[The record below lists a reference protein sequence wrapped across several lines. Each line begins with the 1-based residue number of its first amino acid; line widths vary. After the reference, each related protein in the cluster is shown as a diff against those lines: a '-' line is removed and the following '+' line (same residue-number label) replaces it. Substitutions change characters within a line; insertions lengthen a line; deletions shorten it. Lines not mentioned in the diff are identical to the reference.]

1 MTYQPTT
8 AITINTSSANPISV
22 GQQRQFFT
30 PTQQRQQRSS
40 IITGTKRQYQPPV
53 VKPSVMLRHTQ
64 SQSQSVSHTDIAI
77 SSPLPTALP
86 SKSNAR
92 NKPNSQQL
100 YLEYLKRQKIT
111 PPSKS
116 SVRNV
121 SGENDDKEQNN
132 KETGPGRASSQKLLN
147 ASDENDGKEHQDM
160 ETERSRASS
169 RVSSRASSRVSSRT
183 SSRTSSRV
191 STQVLLNAS
200 GGNDGKEQQNKETGS
215 PALLNVSGE
224 NDGKEQDKEITEGRA
239 LRPRR
244 AHLNYKL

>member
-30 PTQQRQQRSS
+30 PTQPRRSS
-40 IITGTKRQYQPPV
+40 IMTGTKRQYQPSV

-77 SSPLPTALP
+77 SSPLPTTLP

-169 RVSSRASSRVSSRT
+169 RVSSRASSRVSSRA